1 MSLNFRNKG
10 NDNGLVM
17 TSLTSR
23 WTTGPTGAGEA
34 PCTNPTSF
42 PLSFSSWGGEARAR
56 GLAARRFL
64 PTHHTLQTT
73 HYTLRA
79 LDVAS
84 RRRRALRKGETT
96 PPRRHGWRLRWQR
109 IPSESVGPTRLPLGQ
124 ALNADG
130 KVSQWYPAVA
140 VFPHHHHALCLLL
153 PYSN

>member
-1 MSLNFRNKG
+1 MRA
-10 NDNGLVM
+10 GLRCDEKPQYAAPPYSRITT
-17 TSLTSR
+17 TSRPTTGGGAARRTFLTS
-23 WTTGPTGAGEA
+23 
-34 PCTNPTSF
+34 F
-42 PLSFSSWGGEARAR
+42 LSTREKGRRAR
-56 GLAARRFL
+56 GLLTCRFL

-84 RRRRALRKGETT
+84 RRRGALRKGETT

-153 PYSN
+153 TYSN